1 MSYVGNKPAQKTIPA
16 DDSVTT
22 AMIKDDAVTADKI
35 ANAINTEISAN
46 TAKVTNATH
55 TGDVTG
61 ATALTIAAGAVDVA
75 MLSATGSASSSTVL
89 YGDGTWKAEPTTD
102 TSGLE
107 DDIALIGFKVAA
119 NGSLAKYD
127 LVDQTVDDFQDASG
141 VDASASTNEV
151 RDNGGKYYSGVD
163 AVNYFG
169 NSDLGTVTFGSSSV
183 SQSGQTSTID
193 SVLSTGSASGGPG
206 SSSYGGAVPNSSA
219 CYELTVP
226 NEVSSYDGDM
236 VCAQF
241 ANLTIDSGVTLTTK
255 RACRGLFIYV
265 AGDCTINGALSMSCR
280 GGFSNPT
287 ISGGSDSSAV
297 SATGIRLAM
306 KTASGTSTLAA
317 ADFAGAGNGVK
328 TAVANQGALSGN
340 ATIFVMSR
348 NGGTRG
354 AAGTTGG
361 ATISTGGGADGT
373 KTGGA
378 GSWNQPGKL
387 GGCFQGGSGGGG
399 AWGTTGSDTAVDY
412 GGPGGNGA
420 HPSNNDMAGGAG
432 NPKGSSNSYAPY
444 VPQDGV
450 GGVIWLVVKGDLT
463 IGSGA
468 TIEANGAKGGKYAGG
483 SSGGGAIHALYAGTL
498 SNSGSINANGG
509 PADGSANILGGG
521 AGGVNTAQ
529 VSGSAYNNMTLV
541 STATTAV
548 DGAPTKGD
556 LVITYTD
563 GAGTATINTDIK
575 AYISRDGSAY
585 TSAVTLTSQGTSGG
599 HKILTAHDVDLSG
612 IASGTSMRW
621 KIETLNQSISKATR
635 IQAVSLGWS

>member
-1 MSYVGNKPAQKTIPA
+1 MATLKSIKNKYLSASDGDVLGVTTNTENISALSFKLATADSLSKFNLVDGFA
-16 DDSVTT
+16 DDYQ
-22 AMIKDDAVTADKI
+22 D
-35 ANAINTEISAN
+35 
-46 TAKVTNATH
+46 
-55 TGDVTG
+55 
-61 ATALTIAAGAVDVA
+61 
-75 MLSATGSASSSTVL
+75 ATGVDSA
-89 YGDGTWKAEPTTD
+89 G
-102 TSGLE
+102 
-107 DDIALIGFKVAA
+107 
-119 NGSLAKYD
+119 
-127 LVDQTVDDFQDASG
+127 
-141 VDASASTNEV
+141 STNEA

-163 AVNYFG
+163 AANYFG
-169 NSDLGTVTFGSSSV
+169 NSDLGTVTFGASSV
-183 SQSGQTSTID
+183 TQSGQTSTID
-193 SVLSTGSASGGPG
+193 SVLSTGTASGGPG

-241 ANLTIDSGVTLTTK
+241 ANLTIDASVTLTTK

-280 GGFSNPT
+280 GGYSNPT
-287 ISGGSDSSAV
+287 ISGGSDASAV
-297 SATGIRLAM
+297 SATGLRLAM
-306 KTASGTSTLAA
+306 KTPSGTSTLAA
-317 ADFAGAGNGVK
+317 ADFAGAGTGIK

-340 ATIFVMSR
+340 ATIFVISR
-348 NGGTRG
+348 DGGTRG

-361 ATISTGGGADGT
+361 PTISTGGGADGT

-483 SSGGGAIHALYAGTL
+483 SSGGGAIHTLYAGTL
-498 SNSGSINANGG
+498 SNSGAINANGG
-509 PADGSANILGGG
+509 PADGGGHIKVGG
-521 AGGVNTAQ
+521 AGGINTAQ
-529 VSGSAYNNMTLV
+529 VSGEAFNDMALQSNAF
-541 STATTAV
+541 TAQTAPTTARIIL
-548 DGAPTKGD
+548 DE
-556 LVITYTD
+556 YTST
-563 GAGTATINTDIK
+563 GSATLNTDIK
-575 AYISRDGSAY
+575 AWASRDNG
-585 TSAVTLTSQGTSGG
+585 TNWTQVTLVNQGTIETN
-599 HKILTAHDVDLSG
+599 HRLLSG
-612 IASGTSMRW
+612 SVDVSGQPSGTSVKY
-621 KIETLNQSISKATR
+621 KIETLNQSVSKQTR
-635 IQAVSLGWS
+635 VYGTSMAWA